1 MTPTR
6 RDFIKFVVAGAVS
19 SGCPVNLSLLAQAE
33 QRPAAIESE
42 ENVICH
48 QVRDMQSFSIPPVSA
63 RRDVVIVGGGVSGLT
78 AAQLMPNRDWLLL
91 EKEPHLGGN
100 AFMMDF
106 HGAGYATGAA
116 FVESEVAAAMGEELG
131 LKPLPIDNWDG
142 SIINGEFVADT
153 WGAGLDRLPYSPSVR
168 ESFKKFRKAM
178 LAINV
183 EKRAREL
190 DNTPFSQFLQGYA
203 PEIKAWFDAYG
214 PSNWG
219 SRTQDTSSM
228 VAIEEVQAFAGEK
241 RSDER
246 STWPGGLGALSK
258 KLAEKLRPKYKERMV
273 NGATVIAVRPQRSS
287 VEVSYMHGGQIT
299 TVAAKAAIMALPKLM
314 ALHVVEGL
322 PQAQRAAM
330 QKIRYAPYPVVNL
343 IYDKVVFDKGY
354 DTWVP
359 GYSFTDFIVADWT
372 IRNRAGY
379 KRAYNILTCYTP
391 MRETERGLLLT
402 DDGTRA
408 IAARVLQ
415 DMKTVLRSD
424 VDPLEVHIY
433 RRGHPMYMV
442 TPGNHTQVLPL
453 ARRPMQRVFFANTD
467 SIGPVSTTSTAI
479 IAARRAVAQANKL
492 LAGQGRKAASA

>member
-6 RDFIKFVVAGAVS
+6 RDFIKFVVAGAVT
-19 SGCPVNLSLLAQAE
+19 SGCPVNLSLLAKAE
-33 QRPAAIESE
+33 EPPAALDSE

-48 QVRDMQSFSIPPVSA
+48 QVRDLYSFSIPPASA
-63 RRDVVIVGGGVSGLT
+63 RRDLVIVGGGISGLT
-78 AAQLMPNRDWLLL
+78 AAYLSPNRDWLLL
-91 EKEPHLGGN
+91 EKEPHFGGN
-100 AFMMDF
+100 AYMMDF
-106 HGAGYATGAA
+106 HGAGYATGSA
-116 FVESEVAAAMGEELG
+116 FVESEVAAGLGNELG

-153 WGAGLDRLPYSPSVR
+153 WGAGLGKLPYSPGVR

-183 EKRAREL
+183 ERRAREL
-190 DNTPFSQFLQGYA
+190 DNIPFSKFLQGYP

-219 SRTQDTSSM
+219 SRTHEASSM
-228 VAIEEVQAFAGEK
+228 VAIEEFQAFAGEK

-258 KLAEKLRPKYKERMV
+258 RLVEKLQPKYKERMLT
-273 NGATVIAVRPQRSS
+273 GATIIAVRPQKSS
-287 VEVSYMHGGQIT
+287 VDVSYIQAGKIT
-299 TVAAKAAIMALPKLM
+299 TVGAKAVIMALPKFM
-314 ALHVVEGL
+314 AAHVVEGL
-322 PQAQRAAM
+322 PQAQRDAM
-330 QKIRYAPYPVVNL
+330 RKIRYAPYPVVNL

-372 IRNRAGY
+372 VRNSAGY
-379 KRAYNILTCYTP
+379 KRAYNILSCYTP
-391 MRETERGLLLT
+391 MREADRGLLLT
-402 DDGTRA
+402 DEGTRA

-415 DMKTVLRSD
+415 DVKSVLRSD

-433 RRGHPMYMV
+433 RRGHPMFMV

-453 ARRPMQRVFFANTD
+453 ARRPMPRVFFANTD

-479 IAARRAVAQANKL
+479 IAARRAVAGVNKL
-492 LAGQGRKAASA
+492 LAGQARTTSR

>member
-1 MTPTR
+1 MTPSR
-6 RDFIKFVVAGAVS
+6 RDFIKFVVAGAIS
-19 SGCPVNLSLLAQAE
+19 SGCPVNLSLLAKAE
-33 QRPAAIESE
+33 ERPAAIDSE

-48 QVRDMQSFSIPPVSA
+48 QVRDLHTFSIPPVSA
-63 RRDVVIVGGGVSGLT
+63 RHDLVIVGGGVSGLT
-78 AAQLMPNRDWLLL
+78 AAHLSPNRDWLLL
-91 EKEPHLGGN
+91 EKEPHFGGN
-100 AFMMDF
+100 AYMMDF
-106 HGAGYATGAA
+106 HGADYATGAA
-116 FVESEVAAAMGEELG
+116 FVESEEAATMGTELG

-153 WGAGLDRLPYSPSVR
+153 WGAGLDRLPYSPKVR

-183 EKRAREL
+183 EKRSREL
-190 DNTPFSQFLQGYA
+190 DNTPFSNFLQGYA

-219 SRTQDTSSM
+219 SRSQEASSM
-228 VAIEEVQAFAGEK
+228 VAIEEFQGFAGQK

-258 KLAEKLRPKYKERMV
+258 RLVEKLQPKYKERMV
-273 NGATVIAVRPQRSS
+273 AGATIIAVRPQKSS
-287 VEVSYMHGGQIT
+287 VEVSYVQGDKIT
-299 TVAAKAAIMALPKLM
+299 TVAAKAVIMAAPKLI
-314 ALHVVEGL
+314 AAHVVEGL

-354 DTWVP
+354 DTWIP

-372 IRNRAGY
+372 VRNSPGY
-379 KRAYNILTCYTP
+379 KRTYNILTCYTP
-391 MRETERGLLLT
+391 MREADRGLLLT

-415 DMKTVLRSD
+415 DAKNVLRSD

-453 ARRPMQRVFFANTD
+453 ARRPFQRVFFANTD

-479 IAARRAVAQANKL
+479 IAARRAMAGVNKL
-492 LAGQGRKAASA
+492 LAGQARAAKA

>member
-1 MTPTR
+1 
-6 RDFIKFVVAGAVS
+6 
-19 SGCPVNLSLLAQAE
+19 
-33 QRPAAIESE
+33 
-42 ENVICH
+42 
-48 QVRDMQSFSIPPVSA
+48 
-63 RRDVVIVGGGVSGLT
+63 
-78 AAQLMPNRDWLLL
+78 
-91 EKEPHLGGN
+91 
-100 AFMMDF
+100 
-106 HGAGYATGAA
+106 
-116 FVESEVAAAMGEELG
+116 
-131 LKPLPIDNWDG
+131 
-142 SIINGEFVADT
+142 
-153 WGAGLDRLPYSPSVR
+153 
-168 ESFKKFRKAM
+168 
-178 LAINV
+178 
-183 EKRAREL
+183 
-190 DNTPFSQFLQGYA
+190 
-203 PEIKAWFDAYG
+203 
-214 PSNWG
+214 
-219 SRTQDTSSM
+219 
-228 VAIEEVQAFAGEK
+228 
-241 RSDER
+241 
-246 STWPGGLGALSK
+246 
-258 KLAEKLRPKYKERMV
+258 V

-322 PQAQRAAM
+322 PPAQRAAM

-372 IRNRAGY
+372 IRNRASY

-391 MRETERGLLLT
+391 MPETERGLLLT

-453 ARRPMQRVFFANTD
+453 ARRPMQRIFFANTD